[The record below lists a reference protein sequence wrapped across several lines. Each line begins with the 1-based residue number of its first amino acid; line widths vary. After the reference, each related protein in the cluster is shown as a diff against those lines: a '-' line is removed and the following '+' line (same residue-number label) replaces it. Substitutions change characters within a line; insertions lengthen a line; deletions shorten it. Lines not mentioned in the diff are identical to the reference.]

1 MASYFIGID
10 AGGSHCRARLI
21 DAAGNLLGTAG
32 AGPTNTRIGLDRLHA
47 TLLAVCDEALGAA
60 GLRGAEKEVAAGFGI
75 AGISRAGMAEAL
87 LARDFPFASVALDSD
102 AAIANIGAHGG
113 GDGATLILGTGSI
126 GIVQIGASRFTVG
139 GYGFPISD
147 EGSGAALGL
156 SAVRHALRALDG
168 RSKRTRL
175 SDAVTEGFEHD
186 AVRVVSWMDQATP
199 ADYGS
204 FAPLVMDY
212 AEAGDEIALS
222 IVEDAVLHVER
233 FIATIFDRGAPRLA
247 LAGGLA
253 FRLKP
258 WLRVRT
264 AARIDEALG
273 DALDG
278 ALIMAGWRP
287 DRTASQA

>member
-1 MASYFIGID
+1 MARFIIGIA

-21 DAAGNLLGTAG
+21 DAAGAE
-32 AGPTNTRIGLDRLHA
+32 
-47 TLLAVCDEALGAA
+47 LA
-60 GLRGAEKEVAAGFGI
+60 
-75 AGISRAGMAEAL
+75 
-87 LARDFPFASVALDSD
+87 D
-102 AAIANIGAHGG
+102 AAAE
-113 GDGATLILGTGSI
+113 
-126 GIVQIGASRFTVG
+126 V
-139 GYGFPISD
+139 
-147 EGSGAALGL
+147 
-156 SAVRHALRALDG
+156 
-168 RSKRTRL
+168 
-175 SDAVTEGFEHD
+175 FEHD

-204 FAPLVMDY
+204 FAPRVMDY

-233 FIATIFDRGAPRLA
+233 FLATIFDRGAPRLA

-253 FRLKP
+253 YRHKP

-278 ALIMAGWRP
+278 ALILAGWRP
-287 DRTASQA
+287 DR